1 MYRRRSYRRHY
12 YGGRGKKYSN
22 ENFNQTGAFDM
33 SGDAP
38 ASGTSPDAY
47 PSEGYLS
54 GATLNFPTLTV
65 VKANATEGL
74 RKVKNFNLSIS
85 PNVSIRE
92 SGTTAWLANSQIRFE
107 FALIYIPEGTA
118 PHPLNYSDTSSSIYE
133 PSQNIIASGVLDPI
147 NTFRLSTRLARNLNA
162 GDRIGLIIR
171 GYAPDS
177 ITGTDFNIRFMVNIQ
192 YAISY
197 G

>member
-33 SGDAP
+33 TGDAP
-38 ASGTSPDAY
+38 AAGTSPDAY
-47 PSEGYLS
+47 PDEGYLS

-65 VKANATEGL
+65 VKANTTEGL
-74 RKVKNFNLSIS
+74 RKVKNFNMAIS
-85 PNVSIRE
+85 PTVNTKNSGENV
-92 SGTTAWLANSQIRFE
+92 WNWNNQIRFE

-118 PHPLNYSDTSSSIYE
+118 PHPLNYSETSNSIYE
-133 PSQNIIASGVLDPI
+133 PSQNIIASGVMDPS

-171 GYAPDS
+171 GYGPS
-177 ITGTDFNIRFMVNIQ
+177 GVSGVEFNIRFMVNIQ